1 MLGPPN
7 RLVSTGRRSR
17 LPGVP
22 VSGSAPLSILCRL
35 AELRQA
41 GPSPQPQPRPEAPC
55 VLLRRASLQGY
66 STSAFREKLHAF
78 GRQDDADAVA
88 ASEKGARGLALEA

>member
-1 MLGPPN
+1 MSLSVDLLPSLSCAVLLSCAKPGQI
-7 RLVSTGRRSR
+7 RSR
-17 LPGVP
+17 NRVLN
-22 VSGSAPLSILCRL
+22 S
-35 AELRQA
+35 
-41 GPSPQPQPRPEAPC
+41 C